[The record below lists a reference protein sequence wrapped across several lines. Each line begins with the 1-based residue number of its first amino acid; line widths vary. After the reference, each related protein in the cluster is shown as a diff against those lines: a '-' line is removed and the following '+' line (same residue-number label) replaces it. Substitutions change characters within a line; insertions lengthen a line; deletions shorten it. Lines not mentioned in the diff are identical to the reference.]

1 MHQSSHV
8 GDQYLL
14 AHPAF
19 RRFEVSY
26 EAIDLIVS
34 RFVSDRT
41 LRFYGGG
48 KFYFDR
54 EPASQKAFSVQGGAE
69 WRSPRA
75 YAGDLIRPFAAVD
88 LEASP
93 TTNWD
98 PQLSLRG
105 GIQLV
110 GGRHDG
116 SDSYVLQLSLDYY
129 HGRNL
134 NGQFYYQDNVVDY
147 WGVGLHAYF

>member
-1 MHQSSHV
+1 M
-8 GDQYLL
+8 
-14 AHPAF
+14 APPM
-19 RRFEVSY
+19 
-26 EAIDLIVS
+26 
-34 RFVSDRT
+34 T
-41 LRFYGGG
+41 
-48 KFYFDR
+48 
-54 EPASQKAFSVQGGAE
+54 
-69 WRSPRA
+69 
-75 YAGDLIRPFAAVD
+75 LIRVVDARRSYTDPVTAGPEQLELALRAAAVD
-88 LEASP
+88 LEASQ